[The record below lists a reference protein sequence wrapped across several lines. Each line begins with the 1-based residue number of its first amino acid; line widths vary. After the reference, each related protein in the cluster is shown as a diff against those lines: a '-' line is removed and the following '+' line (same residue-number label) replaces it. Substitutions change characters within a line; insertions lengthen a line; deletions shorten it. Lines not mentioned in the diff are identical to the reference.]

1 MRRISSSRRIIQIKN
16 GEKNERKETQ
26 NTNKIN
32 ESKAKNPFSI
42 QLRRWPLP
50 AAPRDAAPAAA
61 GAAAVRLHLAGKLH

>member
-1 MRRISSSRRIIQIKN
+1 MEK
-16 GEKNERKETQ
+16 KNERKETQ

-42 QLRRWPLP
+42 QLRRWPPP
-50 AAPRDAAPAAA
+50 AAPRDAAPAAAA